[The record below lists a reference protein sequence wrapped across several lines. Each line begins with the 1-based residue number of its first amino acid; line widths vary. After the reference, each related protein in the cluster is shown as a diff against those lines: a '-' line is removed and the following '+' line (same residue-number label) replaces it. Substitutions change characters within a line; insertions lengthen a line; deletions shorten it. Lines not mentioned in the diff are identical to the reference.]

1 MYVGINTREFIQTYW
16 LVKDEIMH
24 SHETGMK
31 KKCYVELRNIICT
44 KIIINQSKVN
54 KLPEAQSK
62 TVTCFLM
69 MAQHMFVDK
78 TTAQHIFAYQA

>member
-1 MYVGINTREFIQTYW
+1 
-16 LVKDEIMH
+16 MH
-24 SHETGMK
+24 SHETGMIG
-31 KKCYVELRNIICT
+31 CYVELKKYYLFAT
-44 KIIINQSKVN
+44 KLTINQSKLN

-62 TVTCFLM
+62 TVTSFLM

>member
-1 MYVGINTREFIQTYW
+1 MLCGIKEYYLFA
-16 LVKDEIMH
+16 
-24 SHETGMK
+24 
-31 KKCYVELRNIICT
+31 T
-44 KIIINQSKVN
+44 KIRINESELN

-62 TVTCFLM
+62 TVTSFLM

>member
-1 MYVGINTREFIQTYW
+1 MLCGIKE
-16 LVKDEIMH
+16 
-24 SHETGMK
+24 
-31 KKCYVELRNIICT
+31 CYLFAT
-44 KIIINQSKVN
+44 KITINQSKVN

-62 TVTCFLM
+62 TVTSFLM